1 MVYLVGL
8 VRSFSVVLGLLGCVL
23 RATTK
28 KGHFFR
34 KSAPQ
39 RKSRLPLWSQ
49 KRRCGLVWICCN
61 SVLKVTVNE

>member
-28 KGHFFR
+28 KGHFLEKVHPR
-34 KSAPQ
+34 ENPGY
-39 RKSRLPLWSQ
+39 PYG
-49 KRRCGLVWICCN
+49 RRNVDVDWCGFVVTQC
-61 SVLKVTVNE
+61 LK